1 VGETALGQTRQT
13 ASERGILDL
22 HEHAFQLDRVPVAPR
37 LSGFAERHWRVRWD
51 LPPGRREV
59 VQLLPHPCVN
69 LFFDGRAVT
78 VAGVGRELF
87 TYPHEGRGQVFGVKF
102 RPGGF
107 YPFLGRP
114 VSAITD
120 SYLPL
125 AALWG
130 EADAARLA
138 RDLTAAG
145 GDLDALIEAAEGHL
159 ARHWP
164 EPDPEVDTV
173 GHIVEALLRDRTI
186 VRVEDVTERFGLS
199 MRTLQRLFQR
209 YVGVTPKWVLK
220 RYRLHEAAARLAEH
234 PEGRWADVAADLG
247 YFDQSH
253 FIRDF
258 TRAVGLTPT
267 AYAEASRRPV
277 HT

>member
-1 VGETALGQTRQT
+1 V
-13 ASERGILDL
+13 LDL
-22 HEHAFQLDRVPVAPR
+22 HEHAFDLDRVPVAPR
-37 LSGFAERHWRVRWD
+37 LADLADRHWLVSWD
-51 LPPGRREV
+51 LPPGRRSV

-69 LFFDGRAVT
+69 LVFDGAAVT
-78 VAGVGRELF
+78 VAGVGRSLF
-87 TYPHEGRGQVFGVKF
+87 TYPLKGRGQVFGVKF

-114 VSAITD
+114 VAGITD

-130 EADAARLA
+130 DADADQMA
-138 RDLTAAG
+138 RDLRDAR
-145 GDLDALIEAAEGHL
+145 GDRGALIQAAEAHL
-159 ARHWP
+159 EKHWP
-164 EPDPEVDTV
+164 APDPEVETI
-173 GHIVEALLRDRTI
+173 GRIVEALLRDREIT
-186 VRVEDVTERFGLS
+186 RVEDVTDRFGLS

-220 RYRLHEAAARLAEH
+220 RYRLHEAAARLADD
-234 PEGRWADVAADLG
+234 PGGSWAEVAADLG

-267 AYAEASRRPV
+267 AYAEASRHRRAPV